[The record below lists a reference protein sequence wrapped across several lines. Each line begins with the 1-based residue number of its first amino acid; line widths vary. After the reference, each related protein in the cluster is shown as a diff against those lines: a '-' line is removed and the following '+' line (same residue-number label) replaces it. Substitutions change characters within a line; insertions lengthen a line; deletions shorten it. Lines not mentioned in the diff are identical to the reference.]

1 MLKLCPH
8 TYTICWHSRLC
19 PVVAN
24 GNGIMEVTLVK
35 NKTMFDK
42 WRAVNHKDA
51 PFSWDSS
58 IDRFIEEEHFLK

>member
-1 MLKLCPH
+1 
-8 TYTICWHSRLC
+8 
-19 PVVAN
+19 
-24 GNGIMEVTLVK
+24 MEVTLVK

-58 IDRFIEEEHFLK
+58 IDRFIEEEHFLKQASNNSFSVWLDVVKM